1 LAFEGV
7 RFAYDGRPP
16 ALDGVT
22 FTVAAGETVAITGQ
36 NGAGKS
42 TLAGLVLRF
51 MDPQEGAVRL
61 DGIDLR
67 ELRLEDLRRQVGLVP
82 QRPLLFDGTVR
93 DNIAWGREGA
103 TDAEIEDAAR
113 LAQAHDFVLSLPD
126 GYGTRVG
133 EHGVRLSG
141 GQGQRVALARA
152 LLKDPPILILDEATS
167 MVDLDGEGAFVAAAA
182 QRLRGRTILIITH
195 RPATLALADRRI
207 RLEGGRAIEEPRAA

>member
-1 LAFEGV
+1 
-7 RFAYDGRPP
+7 
-16 ALDGVT
+16 
-22 FTVAAGETVAITGQ
+22 
-36 NGAGKS
+36 
-42 TLAGLVLRF
+42 

-103 TDAEIEDAAR
+103 TDAEVEDAAR